1 MSLIEFAWLQEREY
15 LKNYIGR
22 IAAVEPDIVLVE
34 RTVSR
39 VAQEL
44 ILATGI
50 TLVTN
55 VKPVSA
61 GVATQPLMGR
71 SLACL
76 PCVK

>member
-1 MSLIEFAWLQEREY
+1 MYTCGIELAWLQEREY

-55 VKPVSA
+55 VKPVS
-61 GVATQPLMGR
+61 VTCMYMYLVNSTNR
-71 SLACL
+71 S
-76 PCVK
+76 VQH

>member
-1 MSLIEFAWLQEREY
+1 M
-15 LKNYIGR
+15 KNYIGR

-61 GVATQPLMGR
+61 AVATQSLIGR
-71 SLACL
+71 SQACL